1 MPDRR
6 RVAVP
11 MGIDQ
16 PYKRHVAI
24 FAGIHDYAE
33 QQGNWRLIID
43 EWADHTLPVNAGR
56 PAPYDGIVGRITPLG
71 ARRARRLGVPAVN
84 VHFSSSARGLP
95 GVYPDYAACGRLRA
109 EHLLA
114 RGFRN
119 FAVQVDEGDRGSLLE
134 GEAFERTV
142 REAGCGAFTKVV
154 LAFSGKE
161 SLRGDVTPREW
172 QVAMRKIDQWMGRWV
187 LPVGLYVLGLDVAR
201 VVIEKCRERGWRIP
215 ESVAMVA
222 GWNEEAACNR
232 PNPSISSLELPYE
245 QVGYEAAR
253 LLDRLMDEKAN
264 HARRRKPPA
273 RRPKPAILL
282 LPPVGIVAR
291 RSTDFYAVDDDLVRD
306 AMRFI
311 DRNLARRLNVDM
323 VADALAVSRRNLE
336 SRFRKN
342 LNRTIAGEIQR
353 LRIERTKRELTGTD
367 RTIHQIAA
375 LVGFASP
382 RTLHDAFRA
391 AVGCTPAEFRKR
403 GRED

>member
-1 MPDRR
+1 MPNERR
-6 RVAVP
+6 IAVP

-33 QQGNWRLIID
+33 QQANWHLIID
-43 EWADHTLPVNAGR
+43 EWADHTLPAAAGM

-95 GVYPDYAACGRLRA
+95 GVYADYAACGRLQA

-119 FAVQVDEGDRGSLLE
+119 FAVQVDEGDRASLLE
-134 GEAFERTV
+134 GEAFQRTV
-142 REAGCGAFTKVV
+142 REAGCESFAEVV
-154 LAFSGKE
+154 LDFIWKE
-161 SLRGDVTPREW
+161 SQGSRVTPKDWRS
-172 QVAMRKIDQWMGRWV
+172 AMRKIDQWMDRWV
-187 LPVGLYVLGLDVAR
+187 LPVGLYIHGLDVAR
-201 VVIEKCRERGWRIP
+201 VVIEKCRERGWRVP

-222 GWNEEAACNR
+222 GRNEEAACSR
-232 PNPSISSLELPYE
+232 PNPGISSIELPYE

-253 LLDRLMDEKAN
+253 LLDRLIDEKAN
-264 HARRRKPPA
+264 HRRRRNAVAWSPEPVT
-273 RRPKPAILL
+273 IL

-311 DRNLARRLNVDM
+311 DANLAERLNVGM

-336 SRFRKN
+336 SRFRKK

-367 RTIHQIAA
+367 KTIYQIAA
-375 LVGFASP
+375 QAGFASP

-391 AVGCTPAEFRKR
+391 AVGCTPLAFRKR
-403 GRED
+403 GHEG